1 MARKYDCGW
10 WGGFSL
16 ALPQHPAM
24 EISRKGALGIALI
37 IISIFAAA
45 GLIRASDQTELYWV
59 ATKRIS
65 LGDRITSEDV
75 ALARLYLPGRE
86 RTYLHSREEI
96 YGLIATGSLFAGEA
110 IARSDL
116 TDRSDNILWRLVS
129 LDIARADIPVSVG
142 QGSIVDLYRLADST
156 RTALNGTFNGAS
168 DDFTQLVLTSLVVD
182 EVISGG
188 SLSERTQVILRVRL
202 PEVRALLDAYSKGPL
217 LVVDHVI

>member
-1 MARKYDCGW
+1 
-10 WGGFSL
+10 
-16 ALPQHPAM
+16 M

-45 GLIRASDQTELYWV
+45 GVIRASDQTELYWV

-65 LGDRITSEDV
+65 VGDRISSDDV

-86 RTYLHSREEI
+86 RIYLHSREEI
-96 YGLIATGSLFAGEA
+96 YGLIATGSLSPGEA

-129 LDIARADIPVSVG
+129 LDIARADIPVTVT
-142 QGSIVDLYRLADST
+142 QGSMVDLYRLADST
-156 RTALNGTFNGAS
+156 RTFDQGGE
-168 DDFTQLVLTSLVVD
+168 DFTELVLTSLVVD
-182 EVISGG
+182 DVIAGG
-188 SLSERTQVILRVRL
+188 SLSDRTQLILRVRL